1 MITTRESINYQFSLI
16 FGYSSPNDI
25 VVGDVIGPGNLTKE
39 KVNELSVSVI
49 KFLRMYNAILR
60 DYAGSEVFSIEFEL
74 FNLDEGAQIN
84 IYPKS
89 MILVPGRYK
98 DCESL
103 LLALK
108 PETGYLNPHL
118 SKGEIDNISALFF
131 EVEEFTDRPDLIKRE
146 KEQVYKR
153 FASRFGQKLF
163 GELIEDKWNKKL
175 IGLNEVLPTE
185 KEMLNINASIKSKID
200 ILWYKK
206 PYEMSMSNPKFERIR
221 TPFEGQTAIDHL
233 KFSISEPSANFII
246 ENTLKLGNNLMDL
259 ANTGTIDETMED
271 IISYL
276 LKKIMD
282 KIEGYTIPNTA
293 EWLINEI
300 FKILGDLE
308 SILNRYFEYTKQF
321 IISGE
326 KGTTSELLTK
336 FKSFI
341 IDKSRLENDNF
352 EEIGFITIKS
362 IRNTI
367 IQKDDMRAI
376 DLASVF
382 NFFEEVVKSSFN
394 LIRKSLSKYFSRR
407 RLKTLTIEFIEII
420 KKIFDKE
427 DTSAKNLGHK
437 FMEKFNSFIFNQIEI
452 NPILLSKNLKF
463 SEIKLIREFKNILNE
478 NILKFF
484 ETKDLS
490 ISDLVSFAESL
501 MENNRNLIS
510 SHIEKFKKFSSE
522 LHFLLSYLLRYSTIN
537 RYLKEEPDQEI
548 SDPVTFANRFHRF
561 LEKRIGGINLVW
573 KLYILN
579 WIKDYSKKFFKSP
592 QEKNWNLEEIYYDFI
607 SYFEEREKNEQKT
620 DMFLNVL
627 DGYIAQVVHDAEKQ
641 NLVEFIQQ
649 FEFIN
654 KIKGEFPIY
663 IKKIIEKQLETFNP
677 NYEMQIPK
685 NFIVSEDGES
695 FYNYLIEMELKYF
708 SKLIPIP
715 KNLILKHNLTN
726 EERELFKSDL
736 FHIFSFRFWGS
747 KNLKVDL
754 SDNFK
759 EVYREWVKVT

>member
-1 MITTRESINYQFSLI
+1 
-16 FGYSSPNDI
+16 
-25 VVGDVIGPGNLTKE
+25 
-39 KVNELSVSVI
+39 
-49 KFLRMYNAILR
+49 
-60 DYAGSEVFSIEFEL
+60 
-74 FNLDEGAQIN
+74 
-84 IYPKS
+84 
-89 MILVPGRYK
+89 
-98 DCESL
+98 
-103 LLALK
+103 
-108 PETGYLNPHL
+108 
-118 SKGEIDNISALFF
+118 
-131 EVEEFTDRPDLIKRE
+131 
-146 KEQVYKR
+146 
-153 FASRFGQKLF
+153 
-163 GELIEDKWNKKL
+163 
-175 IGLNEVLPTE
+175 
-185 KEMLNINASIKSKID
+185 
-200 ILWYKK
+200 
-206 PYEMSMSNPKFERIR
+206 
-221 TPFEGQTAIDHL
+221 
-233 KFSISEPSANFII
+233 
-246 ENTLKLGNNLMDL
+246 
-259 ANTGTIDETMED
+259 
-271 IISYL
+271 
-276 LKKIMD
+276 
-282 KIEGYTIPNTA
+282 
-293 EWLINEI
+293 
-300 FKILGDLE
+300 
-308 SILNRYFEYTKQF
+308 
-321 IISGE
+321 
-326 KGTTSELLTK
+326 
-336 FKSFI
+336 
-341 IDKSRLENDNF
+341 
-352 EEIGFITIKS
+352 
-362 IRNTI
+362 
-367 IQKDDMRAI
+367 MRAI